1 MLRKKI
7 KKLIETRFLNH
18 HDETAINVICFNN
31 TEILPIKYN
40 FQKGFYSLGYA
51 KFKKAFKDDQNEKYR
66 YKEEELLQAYYS
78 PINLYFAGYKKPWNK
93 NDNIILKEYWWYYAN
108 RTKYKNEIMNT
119 YEYNK
124 SEKNEILSKINK
136 INNI

>member
-78 PINLYFAGYKKPWNK
+78 PINLYFAGYKKHVIK
-93 NDNIILKEYWWYYAN
+93 MIILY
-108 RTKYKNEIMNT
+108 
-119 YEYNK
+119 
-124 SEKNEILSKINK
+124 
-136 INNI
+136 